1 VKLVL
6 GRLPD
11 ETFWVEITEELVAQ
25 YQRLEELCSRLER
38 PGARIYDLLLGLPLN
53 QAQWVDR
60 LDEAARLLEAELT
73 AR

>member
-11 ETFWVEITEELVAQ
+11 ETFWVEIAEELVAQ

-38 PGARIYDLLLGLPLN
+38 PGARICDLLLGLPLN
-53 QAQWVDR
+53 QA
-60 LDEAARLLEAELT
+60 
-73 AR
+73 